1 MQEAKEKYGDKVY
14 DKIYINLQHEF
25 GGYAFPD
32 FLTCFRGLSEDPITL
47 SPDTSIQLSDITECF
62 CYAEQTINVSDSYFQ
77 GWNSEQLSIMQ
88 KFADIFRYDDEQLS

>member
-25 GGYAFPD
+25 GVYAFPD

-47 SPDTSIQLSDITECF
+47 APDTSIQLSDITECF
-62 CYAEQTINVSDSYFQ
+62 CYAEQTTLDNYFR
-77 GWNSEQLSIMQ
+77 GWDSEQLSIMQ
-88 KFADIFRYDDEQLS
+88 KFANVFRYGDDV